1 MTNLNLKSA
10 IASVVSV
17 SLLLSLIAC
26 QKAPQSSTQSTD
38 SPASVKVR
46 PSHEGLPEDSF
57 QAEIVKI
64 GLEKLG
70 DEVESDKIL
79 DYTAKLLAIANDE
92 LDYTMSHWEKN
103 HQVFFDKSG
112 GEEKL
117 ERVGAII
124 PQLLQG
130 YQIDRKTANEYN
142 ITNIEQLQQPEIA
155 QLFDSDGDGKAN
167 LAGCDPG
174 WGCEAIIEHHLN
186 AYQLQETV
194 EHDQGKYPALIADT
208 ITRYNQGEPIL
219 YYTWTPYWVS
229 SVLKPNEDVVWL
241 EVSVTDMPE
250 SQGTLTAA
258 DTSVE
263 GKNLGFPV
271 DRMRIVANKA
281 FLAANPSARQLLQ
294 LIEIPPEDMNQES
307 LRIKEGSDSPE
318 DIRRHAQEWVEENQE
333 RFDSWIEE
341 ATKAQ

>member
-1 MTNLNLKSA
+1 M
-10 IASVVSV
+10 
-17 SLLLSLIAC
+17 
-26 QKAPQSSTQSTD
+26 
-38 SPASVKVR
+38 
-46 PSHEGLPEDSF
+46 
-57 QAEIVKI
+57 AEIVRI
-64 GLEKLG
+64 GLEELG
-70 DEVESDKIL
+70 YEMESDKIL
-79 DYTAKLLAIANDE
+79 DYTAKLLAIADGE
-92 LDYTMSHWEKN
+92 LDYTVTHWEKN
-103 HQVFFDKSG
+103 HQVFFEKSG

-130 YQIDRKTANEYN
+130 YQIDQKTANEYN

-167 LAGCDPG
+167 LVGCDPG

-186 AYQLQETV
+186 TYQLQETV

-208 ITRYNQGEPIL
+208 IARYNQGEPIL

-229 SVLKPNEDVVWL
+229 SVLKPQEDVVWL
-241 EVSVTDMPE
+241 EVSVTDLPE
-250 SQGTLTAA
+250 SQGNLTAA

-263 GKNLGFPV
+263 GKNIGFPV
-271 DRMRIVANKA
+271 DRMRIVANKQFIA
-281 FLAANPSARQLLQ
+281 DHPSAQQFLT

-307 LRIKEGSDSPE
+307 LRIKEGEDSPE

-333 RFDSWIEE
+333 RFDSWIEQ
-341 ATKAQ
+341 ARKAQ